1 MTTAEGTPFLAEP
14 VHARPHDAAP
24 GAPGPGVPASDAL
37 PDVAPRL
44 RELRRRR
51 GLTLEAAAARA
62 GLSPAH
68 LSRLETAR
76 RQPSLPML
84 LGLARTYGTTVSE
97 LLGETAPERDPI
109 VRAGRSEP
117 VEADGW
123 TYRQAG
129 AAGRAMQALRV
140 RVPYTGQPDRVRV
153 HSGEEWL
160 HVLTGRVRLALGE
173 TVHVLDP
180 GDSAHFDSL
189 TPHRISAATRGG
201 AELLFVHTLMQSA
214 AADLCLGGDP
224 ARRH

>member
-1 MTTAEGTPFLAEP
+1 MGLRPYAGEAGGRQPLTGDFCLSGKKIALEENSWPNGHMTTAEGTPFLAEP

-24 GAPGPGVPASDAL
+24 GALVRASRRPTPCRTSRPGCAQ
-37 PDVAPRL
+37 
-44 RELRRRR
+44 LRRRR

-84 LGLARTYGTTVSE
+84 LGLARTYWHHRLE

-123 TYRQAG
+123 TCRQAG
-129 AAGRAMQALRV
+129 AAGRAMRALRV
-140 RVPYTGQPDRVRV
+140 RVPTPGSPTGCGCTPAR
-153 HSGEEWL
+153 SGC
-160 HVLTGRVRLALGE
+160 TSSPAAS
-173 TVHVLDP
+173 P
-180 GDSAHFDSL
+180 GA
-189 TPHRISAATRGG
+189 
-201 AELLFVHTLMQSA
+201 
-214 AADLCLGGDP
+214 GGDG
-224 ARRH
+224 ARARPR